1 MRISDW
7 SSDVCSSDLEE
18 RYFADAE
25 AFWSAQNA
33 AITERRAAYLEAGWS
48 DVVIVPPSERFDSWE
63 YEKAAK
69 RKGGRVYIDVRANG
83 EAVFHEGYMT
93 RAEARRGARGEPN
106 EAGEKPVRPEI
117 TSAMQNGRAHVCTP
131 VTNAQI

>member
-69 RKGGRVYIDVRANG
+69 RKGGRVYIDVRA
-83 EAVFHEGYMT
+83 
-93 RAEARRGARGEPN
+93 
-106 EAGEKPVRPEI
+106 KI
-117 TSAMQNGRAHVCTP
+117 GRASCRGRVCQY
-131 VTNAQI
+131 VDISVVAVDLKKKLKIKIEN